1 MNELQI
7 MWDMIVPLIIAGI
20 SIGIVLSIVAGSI
33 KIGWKLAPYIVLIS
47 LVIWYISL

>member
-20 SIGIVLSIVAGSI
+20 SIGLVLSIVAGSI
-33 KIGWKLAPYIVLIS
+33 KIGWKLAPYLIVIS
-47 LVIWYISL
+47 LIIWYIQI

>member
-33 KIGWKLAPYIVLIS
+33 KIGWKLAPYLIVIS
-47 LVIWYISL
+47 FIIWYIQI

>member
-1 MNELQI
+1 MSELQI

-33 KIGWKLAPYIVLIS
+33 KIGWKLAPYLIVIS
-47 LVIWYISL
+47 LIIWYIQI